1 MRNIIAAALA
11 LLLSATLAHAH
22 AFLDHAE
29 PRVGSTVPS
38 APRQLSLWFTQ
49 NLEPAFSSAQV
60 QDASG
65 ARVDLGKPQINGA
78 VMRLGLKPL
87 PPGTYKVQWKVIS
100 VDTHPTEGSF
110 SFNVGK

>member
-11 LLLSATLAHAH
+11 LSLSGTLTHAH

-29 PRVGSTVPS
+29 PRVGSTVPN

-49 NLEPAFSSAQV
+49 QLEPAFSSADV
-60 QDASG
+60 QDAGG
-65 ARVDLGKPQINGA
+65 ARVDLGKAQINGA

-87 PPGTYKVQWKVIS
+87 PPGTYKVHWKVIS

-110 SFNVGK
+110 SFHVGK